1 MARLAFIYFTPR
13 HQRRAASAAR
23 EAAFSAALLSL
34 PTMLKYFIPEPDGH
48 RGCAIYPG
56 NGTKAGYTENKRER
70 EREKDRD
77 AGVLWLAARDYYKSM
92 GNYGAARV
100 LS

>member
-1 MARLAFIYFTPR
+1 VSWVCVYTRGDGNESGDAR
-13 HQRRAASAAR
+13 S
-23 EAAFSAALLSL
+23 E
-34 PTMLKYFIPEPDGH
+34 
-48 RGCAIYPG
+48 
-56 NGTKAGYTENKRER
+56 RER
-70 EREKDRD
+70 ERERKRD